1 MKSPYE
7 IIIGP
12 VITEK
17 TTAQKDESN
26 KVAFKV
32 ARDATKAQIKMAV
45 KTIFEVDV
53 DKVQTINMKGKVK
66 RMGRFSGKRSDWKK
80 AIVTLSAGESI
91 EYFEGV

>member
-7 IIIGP
+7 IIVGP

-26 KVAFKV
+26 KVTFRV
-32 ARDATKAQIKMAV
+32 IRSATKAQVKVAV
-45 KTIFEVDV
+45 QKIFDVEVE
-53 DKVQTINMKGKVK
+53 KVQTINMKGKVK
-66 RMGRFSGKRSDWKK
+66 RMGRFVGSKPDWKK
-80 AIVTLSAGESI
+80 AIVTLSPGDSI